1 MLELIRKYS
10 SSLGVKILLTVLA
23 LTFVFC
29 FGISDII
36 RKITGKDYVVKIG
49 NIKISQEMFKIQK
62 AKKRN
67 QLSQLDTKIDESSL
81 NALILNEF
89 IVDNVISCAA
99 KGFGFVISDSAVENY
114 IRSMPFFRDQSGHF
128 NPNILRGVLQKMRVS
143 EEVFLEDSRKS
154 LKTALIQAP
163 IQFVLCAHEAD
174 LYVDA
179 DLEKRTIDVVE
190 LDPESFKITDTPT
203 PDDLK
208 EFYEEHQE
216 DYMVDEQRSLRV
228 VELSES
234 TVAKDVSVSEDE
246 IKEAYDFSSEKDD
259 RSYESMKD
267 DLKAELLQEKV
278 QSRVD
283 EVTRQIED
291 SLMSGEDFA
300 EVIKK
305 FNLKSTAIKDVK
317 LVDKNAVANIPYGED
332 VLTVAFSVD
341 DGCDSSF
348 SEALDSNKN
357 RVLWLVHVD
366 NITPRHVEEFSKVAA
381 KVRTAWVK
389 NKQHEKAVEVGQE
402 LVEKIK
408 AGKLIK
414 TVASESG
421 YACKTTEAFDRRGI
435 VDAKKEASDIVSN
448 LYKDV
453 FAMAKGD
460 VCSKEL
466 SGKVVVYQL
475 SKVINTADV
484 TESQKHESTK
494 ELSNSMHLDI
504 WQQIYSFLTKRHGVH
519 VNNEMLK
526 EMNSEPSVPVDEL
539 F

>member
-10 SSLGVKILLTVLA
+10 SSLGVKIFLTVLA

-62 AKKRN
+62 AKKRS
-67 QLSQLDTKIDESSL
+67 QLSQSGTKIDETSL

-89 IVDNVISCAA
+89 IVDNVISCTA
-99 KGFGFVISDSAVENY
+99 KNFGFVISDSAIENY
-114 IRSMPFFRDQSGHF
+114 IRGMPFFRDQSGHF
-128 NPNILRGVLQKMRVS
+128 NPNILRGVLQKMCVS

-163 IQFVLCAHEAD
+163 IQFVLCAHESD

-179 DLEKRTIDVVE
+179 DLEKRTIDVTE
-190 LDPESFKITDTPT
+190 LDPKSFEITDTPT

-216 DYMVDEQRSLRV
+216 DYMVDERRSLQV

-234 TVAKDVSVSEDE
+234 AIAKDVSVSEDE

-259 RSYESMKD
+259 LSYENMKD

-278 QSRVD
+278 QSKVD

-300 EVIKK
+300 EVVKR

-317 LVDKNAVANIPYGED
+317 LDDKKAVANIPYGED

-341 DGCDSSF
+341 DGGDSSF

-366 NITPRHVEEFSKVAA
+366 SITPKHVAEFSWVSA
-381 KVRTAWVK
+381 KVKAAWLK
-389 NKQHEKAVEVGQE
+389 NKQHEKASAVAQE
-402 LVEKIK
+402 LVEKVQAGKSIK
-408 AGKLIK
+408 A
-414 TVASESG
+414 AANEYG
-421 YACKTTEAFDRRGI
+421 YNCVTTEAFDRRGTI
-435 VDAKKEASDIVSN
+435 DAKKEASAIISG
-448 LYKDV
+448 LYKDA
-453 FAMAKGD
+453 FEMGKGD
-460 VCSKEL
+460 VRSKEL
-466 SGKVVVYQL
+466 SDKIVVYQI

-484 TESQKHESTK
+484 TESQKAESTK
-494 ELSNSMHLDI
+494 ELSNGMHLDI

-526 EMNSEPSVPVDEL
+526 EMNSEPSIPVDEL